1 MTTEQKEAIDRLN
14 YINRAYDYN
23 NYYSTYD
30 LDCID
35 VVLNLIQEQEKQISA
50 ALDLAFEYAQID
62 GGHHKMWV
70 IDQMVRKLTGNNY
83 KEWVDNYEYDEE
95 TEEEYD
101 WDTGIA
107 P

>member
-1 MTTEQKEAIDRLN
+1 MAYKRISKRKIKS
-14 YINRAYDYN
+14 YIKYLEDKL
-23 NYYSTYD
+23 SK
-30 LDCID
+30 
-35 VVLNLIQEQEKQISA
+35 QEKQINE

-70 IDQMVRKLTGNNY
+70 IDQMVRKLTGINY
-83 KEWVDNYEYDEE
+83 KEWVNNYEYDEE